1 MLLDF
6 NIIKGPCRETKEI
19 IKREMELI
27 FQEIALDK
35 RKQSQKLMKTKRKKM
50 KYFRKLWFNP
60 NNMLWSCSHHK
71 QAQGYRLL
79 GSKFLYM

>member
-35 RKQSQKLMKTKRKKM
+35 PKQSQKLMKTKRKKM
-50 KYFRKLWFNP
+50 KYFHNYDLIPTTCSGPVAITNKLKVTGF
-60 NNMLWSCSHHK
+60 
-71 QAQGYRLL
+71 
-79 GSKFLYM
+79 